1 MCSLLLLC
9 LLVYSGIRLH
19 NCKIDHQHNLNTNAS
34 NMKQVYIIE
43 GMSCSHCQASVKKAI
58 LNLKGVQS
66 VTVDLGSGEAVVEGD
81 VDANTVREAI
91 YEAGFSVKE

>member
-1 MCSLLLLC
+1 
-9 LLVYSGIRLH
+9 
-19 NCKIDHQHNLNTNAS
+19 
-34 NMKQVYIIE
+34 MKQVYIIE